1 MALVSF
7 TIALLNVVLG
17 VVILKKGKQP

>member
-1 MALVSF
+1 MAIVFL
-7 TIALLNVVLG
+7 AMAMLNIVLG